1 MKPNH
6 LGILTVAAAACL
18 ATASLSSQ
26 DSASVDK
33 DPNKVVLM
41 QGVFKSIDWTN
52 PAVQVHLDVQNSK
65 GKTEH
70 WVMEGDS
77 PATMLRRGFARDTI
91 QSGQAIIV
99 CGLMPGQSPP
109 ARRVAGATLDAGGIA
124 LADGRTL
131 YFGRAADNCR
141 QTGASQQP
149 PASAASIAPVVNSPV
164 QPFVNS
170 PVQPF
175 VSAPVTAFG
184 VPPVVSRGAF
194 ATTNSEAERPVIL
207 QGVIRNVDWT
217 DPQVIVHLEVRNAG
231 RLSQWT
237 VSEDSPQIM
246 LQMGVAKE
254 TLKIGES
261 IVVCG
266 ILETQ
271 PASRPGG
278 AQVLNGGGIAFA
290 DGRTEYFG
298 RAAGNCRGTTGDRQA
313 ASSPA
318 KPAPVVNSPVQ
329 PFVTPPVGGFG
340 VEPRR

>member
-124 LADGRTL
+124 NFVFWPR
-131 YFGRAADNCR
+131 RR
-141 QTGASQQP
+141 Q
-149 PASAASIAPVVNSPV
+149 
-164 QPFVNS
+164 
-170 PVQPF
+170 
-175 VSAPVTAFG
+175 
-184 VPPVVSRGAF
+184 
-194 ATTNSEAERPVIL
+194 L
-207 QGVIRNVDWT
+207 
-217 DPQVIVHLEVRNAG
+217 
-231 RLSQWT
+231 
-237 VSEDSPQIM
+237 
-246 LQMGVAKE
+246 
-254 TLKIGES
+254 
-261 IVVCG
+261 
-266 ILETQ
+266 
-271 PASRPGG
+271 PASRRKP
-278 AQVLNGGGIAFA
+278 A
-290 DGRTEYFG
+290 
-298 RAAGNCRGTTGDRQA
+298 AAGIGGEYRPCREFPGPTVRQFASTTFCLSARHRVRRTAGRFPRCVRHHKLRGGKAGHPARCDQERRLDGPTGHC
-313 ASSPA
+313 AS
-318 KPAPVVNSPVQ
+318 
-329 PFVTPPVGGFG
+329 
-340 VEPRR
+340 